1 VKVWKDPVV
10 EDVRAESRKLE
21 AEAKGDLHIYF
32 ELLRRSQ
39 NRYAERVV
47 VQLDATTEEA
57 GAEAPLE
64 HR

>member
-47 VQLDATTEEA
+47 AHLDATTEET

>member
-1 VKVWKDPVV
+1 VKLWKDPVV

-21 AEAKGDLHIYF
+21 AEAKGDLHTYF

-47 VQLDATTEEA
+47 AQLDAPTEET

>member
-1 VKVWKDPVV
+1 MKVWKDPVV

-21 AEAKGDLHIYF
+21 AEAKGDLHAYF

-39 NRYAERVV
+39 NRYADRVV
-47 VQLDATTEEA
+47 AQLDAATEEA
-57 GAEAPLE
+57 GAEAPVE